1 MILYYGRIGKALKEK
16 VFTSMNK
23 TGIQVIIQSDKNNV
37 DYIYNQYLKR
47 SSREKYVISDEI
59 GSMNIVNGTNL
70 ATNRNYMILICI
82 FCFINVIIVSEVWIY
97 QRIREIGIRYTFV
110 LIKFRVFIQ
119 LYKELFCISIVATL
133 IVLAG
138 QIFLSFAFTNIFLF
152 DLMDILKNLIILLFF
167 ALIFSLITLM
177 YPLWMIMKMT
187 PILALQKDKEN

>member
-97 QRIREIGIRYTFV
+97 QRIREIGIRYTFGWS
-110 LIKFRVFIQ
+110 KFRVFIQ